1 MDKVLEIGQWII
13 ANYQVVI
20 SALVAVLGG
29 LITIFLL
36 VPGDQP
42 EKFLKT
48 VVDFLAKFSVKPP
61 EKQ

>member
-42 EKFLKT
+42 EKFLKA